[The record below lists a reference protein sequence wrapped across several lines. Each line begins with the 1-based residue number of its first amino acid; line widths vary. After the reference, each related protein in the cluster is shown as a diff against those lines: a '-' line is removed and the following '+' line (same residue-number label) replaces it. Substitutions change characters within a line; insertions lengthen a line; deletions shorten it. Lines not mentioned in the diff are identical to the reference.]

1 MPRYLLSSQ
10 ALLDIA
16 RKQGKPAEKW
26 LEKVALAGVDARDV
40 CISAVA
46 PMNVLG
52 FIGLQAAGA
61 RADRALSKTLPAWRD
76 LEDNFRNYVLDLA
89 ADDRIVPMD
98 HHVADRWG
106 ILLDSEIR
114 YSDSAGG
121 SYAIGSAE
129 KLEIATAMIGRNGI
143 PFIYVT
149 ERQEA
154 HDDLPGL
161 LVESP

>member
-1 MPRYLLSSQ
+1 MPRYLLSSHS
-10 ALLDIA
+10 LLDIV

-26 LEKVALAGVDARDV
+26 LEKIKKAGIDASDV

-52 FIGLQAAGA
+52 LIAIEVAKA
-61 RADRALSKTLPAWRD
+61 KADRALSRNLPVWHD
-76 LEDNFRNYVLDLA
+76 LEDNFRNYVMDLA
-89 ADDRIVPMD
+89 ADDCIVAMD
-98 HHVADRWG
+98 QHIAERWG

-114 YSDSAGG
+114 YSDSSGG

-149 ERQEA
+149 ERQAA
-154 HDDLPGL
+154 HAELPGL
-161 LVESP
+161 VVESP